1 MIDRGIEIG
10 RLCGMKMNVEKPKI
24 MNISRQ
30 SSPAQTAGNK
40 KKLENIEYTNYLGSI
55 IANNARCT
63 CEIKSRIA
71 MEETS
76 IQQEEKSF
84 HQKIGLKFNEETS
97 KVLYLEH
104 SFVWC

>member
-40 KKLENIEYTNYLGSI
+40 KNWRILNIPTI
-55 IANNARCT
+55 WVA
-63 CEIKSRIA
+63 
-71 MEETS
+71 
-76 IQQEEKSF
+76 
-84 HQKIGLKFNEETS
+84 
-97 KVLYLEH
+97 
-104 SFVWC
+104 